1 MLAPCVIV
9 VSVEVQGIVIG
20 NAVGIFI
27 FRVCRRSL
35 FHKVSSVGIIE
46 LLFKLG
52 LFITQMV
59 VCIFTH
65 QFDVLQ
71 RSNRHLSEDTDI
83 VFLDSRRISETD
95 QISGSIN
102 RQLFSIDIH
111 CSGREIR
118 REGNGC
124 SPDSISSRSLRQF

>member
-9 VSVEVQGIVIG
+9 VSVEVQGIIIG
-20 NAVGIFI
+20 NAVGVFI
-27 FRVCRRSL
+27 LRVCRRSL
-35 FHKVSSVGIIE
+35 FHKVTSVGIIE

-83 VFLDSRRISETD
+83 VFLDSRRIRL
-95 QISGSIN
+95 IRFRGVLIGSSSP
-102 RQLFSIDIH
+102 SIFIVPV
-111 CSGREIR
+111 GK
-118 REGNGC
+118 
-124 SPDSISSRSLRQF
+124 